1 MSQWRNGLAH
11 WTSNSKVVGSSPT
24 WDDIFGWFSK
34 LLSFVLSKV
43 VLYLFCLLLITPS
56 FARLRVMFTVPLC
69 HFSGS
74 RVLSPLSVGRRSGQV
89 S

>member
-34 LLSFVLSKV
+34 LFSFVFSKV

-56 FARLRVMFTVPLC
+56 FARLRVMFTVPHCVIFQDLASC
-69 HFSGS
+69 LHS
-74 RVLSPLSVGRRSGQV
+74 RWEEDQV
-89 S
+89 R